1 MERWFKDRLEK
12 SSKHFLTHPIANGWN
27 AERTKL
33 GCVLADIMPTQ
44 GERLKRALLE
54 ILHERLEVLIEVGR
68 KHLYADLVD
77 PCGATVALDGLE
89 GLLHQPVGDTPC

>member
-1 MERWFKDRLEK
+1 MKRRFEDRLEK
-12 SSKHFLTHPIANGWN
+12 SSKDFLTHPIANGWN
-27 AERTKL
+27 AERAKL
-33 GCVLADIMPTQ
+33 GCVLGDIMTPQ

-54 ILHERLEVLIEVGR
+54 IPHERLEVLIEVGR
-68 KHLYADLVD
+68 EHLYADLVD